1 MKKFLKFCLAAALLF
16 ACAAAGWAGDKSGEL
31 AVTFFDVGKGDCIL
45 LRQGGHAMMIDT
57 GFEETEASVEASLD
71 RLGVKSLDC
80 LLLTHYDKDH
90 VGGAAG
96 LLEKLDVK
104 RVCGP
109 DYVARGEAYD
119 EFLAALEERDL
130 RLETVRKQTAFRLGG
145 LEVVFYPPLPH
156 EGMVPNDYSVICSV
170 KFGERRLLFLGDATE
185 LRMGDFLPFAG
196 GRCDLVKLPH
206 HGLWLSKSV
215 NFRRLLTLTK
225 PQYCVAT
232 NSAQYPLSPGSRLVL
247 EIFRVRALETRD
259 GPVNLLSDGRNLLV
273 TQPQAR

>member
-1 MKKFLKFCLAAALLF
+1 MKKFFGFCIAAALLLVY
-16 ACAAAGWAGDKSGEL
+16 AASGWAGDQSEL
-31 AVTFFDVGKGDCIL
+31 SATFFDVGKGDCIL

-57 GFEETEASVEASLD
+57 GFEDTEPSVAASLD
-71 RLGVKSLDC
+71 RLGVKHLDC

-109 DYVARGEAYD
+109 DYIAHGEAYN

-130 RLETVRKQTAFRLGG
+130 RLETVRKQTEFRLGG
-145 LEVVFYPPLPH
+145 LDVVFYPPLLH

-206 HGLWLSKSV
+206 HGIRLSKSV

-232 NSAQYPLSPGSRLVL
+232 NSVQFPLSPGSKLVL
-247 EIFRVRALETRD
+247 EIFRVRAFETQN
-259 GPVNLLSDGRNLLV
+259 GPVNLLCDGKGLRL
-273 TQPQAR
+273 TQQSAR